1 MIVVQER
8 LTELFETLPLIGGKQ
23 PYFDGGSKEYLNRL
37 LSGYFK
43 QGEAPYP
50 LIWMVNNT
58 ESENEINGYVEKQAT
73 FILCTRNTDVNMYR
87 PERLATTYKDVLI
100 PLYDAML
107 ESFKTGGIA
116 SYDEE
121 SIDRQFH
128 DNYSVTEKKNSVI
141 DIWDAIEVTLDLKI
155 FKEVASNGCINS

>member
-50 LIWMVNNT
+50 LIWMLDNEETGVELHGYT
-58 ESENEINGYVEKQAT
+58 EKRTT
-73 FILCTRNTDVNMYR
+73 FILCTRNENLNMYTPQR
-87 PERLATTYKDVLI
+87 IATTYKDVLI
-100 PLYDAML
+100 PLYNAIIR
-107 ESFKTGGIA
+107 SFRTSGNI
-116 SYDEE
+116 SYNDE
-121 SIDRQFH
+121 SIDSRLYP
-128 DNYSVTEKKNSVI
+128 NYSVTEKKNKVI
-141 DIWDAIEVTLDLKI
+141 DIWDALEVTLEL
-155 FKEVASNGCINS
+155 NINSINNC